1 MLENGRKN
9 LMTPDDVAIFLNISA
24 RTVYD
29 YAQRGK
35 IPAIKLGG
43 QWRFREDDITSWLDK
58 KANESSS
65 NFSEIPSTPD
75 QIMKDKYSDA
85 EEFIL
90 SEIDRAI
97 SSDGKV
103 PIETLM
109 GHDGIEDNVMKDVIN
124 KLKKNK
130 IIEVNKNKKNK
141 IEYIN
146 RRK

>member
-29 YAQRGK
+29 YAQKGK

-85 EEFIL
+85 EEYIL

-109 GHDGIEDNVMKDVIN
+109 SHDGIEDNVMKDVIN

-130 IIEVNKNKKNK
+130 IIEVNKNKKTK

>member
-29 YAQRGK
+29 YAQKGK

-130 IIEVNKNKKNK
+130 IIEVNKNKKTK

>member
-29 YAQRGK
+29 YAQKGK

-97 SSDGKV
+97 SSDGRV

-130 IIEVNKNKKNK
+130 IIEVNKNKKTK

>member
-29 YAQRGK
+29 YAQKGK

-43 QWRFREDDITSWLDK
+43 QWRFREEDITSWLDK

-75 QIMKDKYSDA
+75 QIMKDKYADA
-85 EEFIL
+85 EEYIL
-90 SEIDRAI
+90 SEIDKTPA
-97 SSDGKV
+97 
-103 PIETLM
+103 
-109 GHDGIEDNVMKDVIN
+109 
-124 KLKKNK
+124 LKGMCQLK
-130 IIEVNKNKKNK
+130 I
-141 IEYIN
+141 
-146 RRK
+146 

>member
-29 YAQRGK
+29 YAQKGK

-85 EEFIL
+85 EEYIL

-130 IIEVNKNKKNK
+130 IIEVNKNKKTK

>member
-29 YAQRGK
+29 YAQKGK

-58 KANESSS
+58 KVNESSS
-65 NFSEIPSTPD
+65 NFSEIPSTSD
-75 QIMKDKYSDA
+75 QIIKDKYSDA

-97 SSDGKV
+97 SSDGRV

-130 IIEVNKNKKNK
+130 IIEVNKNKKTK